1 MAFATH
7 IFQDDACIFMI
18 CMVMVSKFRFLLNS
32 GELLMTLKLINED
45 LRYILS
51 E

>member
-1 MAFATH
+1 
-7 IFQDDACIFMI
+7 MI
-18 CMVMVSKFRFLLNS
+18 CMVMVSKFRFLLS
-32 GELLMTLKLINED
+32 LGELLMTLELINED